1 MWRCCLQ
8 ETLDVDAGLRKSTL
22 PVGQTFI
29 WHRHALPVPSILDPK
44 TETSDALDPS
54 NVETKPEGDAIAAAT
69 YGVKQESIVKQEI
82 AVVHET
88 GRLSQVYQTND
99 IQTGVHAP
107 HASVVIK
114 QEDGTVPAAG
124 IGLTKI
130 DDLSTSLNRPD
141 MTVPVKMELDIK
153 SESEA
158 EREEEPIEEYSRAIP
173 NPDRVILLRQDSK
186 RIWFASVTAVDS
198 FSPPTASDHRNHRED
213 LEPPEPKPSSDL
225 ENIDRAF
232 LMDYFRLLPPSRPST
247 EVRRITTEPPSSPLS
262 SPPADLQIS
271 NATPALALPLPYQAQ
286 YEHWKSLD
294 PLLLGKALDNGWL
307 PKGVRVVR
315 QEGWECLIS

>member
-1 MWRCCLQ
+1 MLTQGW
-8 ETLDVDAGLRKSTL
+8 RKSTL

-88 GRLSQVYQTND
+88 GRLSQVHQTND
-99 IQTGVHAP
+99 IQIGVDAA
-107 HASVVIK
+107 HASVLIK
-114 QEDGTVPAAG
+114 QEDRTIPAAE
-124 IGLTKI
+124 ICVTKVE
-130 DDLSTSLNRPD
+130 DSSTSLDHGPIS
-141 MTVPVKMELDIK
+141 VPVKMELDIK
-153 SESEA
+153 PECKA
-158 EREEEPIEEYSRAIP
+158 EREEEPVEEYSRAIP
-173 NPDRVILLRQDSK
+173 NPDRAILLRQDSK
-186 RIWFASVTAVDS
+186 RIWFASVTAVNS
-198 FSPPTASDHRNHRED
+198 TPPPKAINNQDHRED

-232 LMDYFRLLPPSRPST
+232 LMDYFRLLPPSSPSI

-262 SPPADLQIS
+262 SPPADLHSSIT
-271 NATPALALPLPYQAQ
+271 TPALALPLPYQAQ

>member
-1 MWRCCLQ
+1 MLTQGW
-8 ETLDVDAGLRKSTL
+8 RKSTL

-44 TETSDALDPS
+44 TETSDVLDPS
-54 NVETKPEGDAIAAAT
+54 NVETKSEGDATSTDTRGI
-69 YGVKQESIVKQEI
+69 KQESIVKQEI
-82 AVVHET
+82 ALMHET
-88 GRLSQVYQTND
+88 GRLSQVHETND
-99 IQTGVHAP
+99 IQIGVDAAHP
-107 HASVVIK
+107 SVVIK
-114 QEDGTVPAAG
+114 QEDGTIPAAE
-124 IGLTKI
+124 ICVTKVE
-130 DDLSTSLNRPD
+130 DSSTSLDHRPIS
-141 MTVPVKMELDIK
+141 VPVKMELDIK
-153 SESEA
+153 PESEA

-173 NPDRVILLRQDSK
+173 NPDRIILLRQDSK

-198 FSPPTASDHRNHRED
+198 TSPSNQDHRED

-307 PKGVRVVR
+307 PRGVRVVR